1 MNSTLTKQNERGF
14 TLIEL
19 MIVVAI
25 IGILAAVAIPA
36 YQNYSVRAR
45 VVNGISLAAYAK
57 AIVNENANNGA
68 SSLALGSTPYNS
80 TDDVLTAVDIDPFN
94 GEITMTFGAKVE
106 AGATL
111 VWVPTS
117 ATLPLASGAIPP
129 TFVEWTC
136 DPLKSTLDVNYRPP
150 NCRP

>member
-1 MNSTLTKQNERGF
+1 MLSKSAQQNQSGF

-36 YQNYSVRAR
+36 YQNYMIRAR

-57 AIVNENANNGA
+57 AIVNENATNGA
-68 SSLALGSTPYNS
+68 AALDRGSTPYIS
-80 TDDVLTAVDIDPFN
+80 TDAVLTAVEIDPFN
-94 GEITMTFGAKVE
+94 GQITMTFGAKVE

-117 ATLPLASGAIPP
+117 ATLPLAAGVIPP
-129 TFVEWTC
+129 TFVEWKC
-136 DPLKSTLDVNYRPP
+136 DPLQSTMTVVYRPP

>member
-1 MNSTLTKQNERGF
+1 MFSRSTQQNQRGF

-19 MIVVAI
+19 MIAVSIV
-25 IGILAAVAIPA
+25 GILAAVAIPA

-57 AIVNENANNGA
+57 AIVNENAANGA
-68 SSLALGSTPYNS
+68 TSLALGSVPYNS
-80 TDDVLTAVDIDPFN
+80 TDGILNSVEIDPFN

-106 AGATL
+106 AGTTL

-117 ATLPLASGAIPP
+117 ATLPLAAGVIPP
-129 TFVEWTC
+129 KYIEWKC
-136 DPLKSTLDVNYRPP
+136 DPLQSTLNVIYRPP
-150 NCRP
+150 DCRP